1 MNREER
7 DQLETRLSEE
17 ASRMAMWR
25 SFMDHPGWA
34 EYQRLLRQ
42 EMQIRQ
48 QVICTTPVNTERG
61 VFAQEFFK
69 GEFSGTNTA
78 LEFPQTQ
85 YENAKRETS
94 LLNAQ
99 LENEYEADERVARA
113 TKSRVDTGDHFG
125 E

>member
-1 MNREER
+1 MNRDER
-7 DQLETRLSEE
+7 DALETRRSEE
-17 ASRMAMWR
+17 ASRMSMWK
-25 SFMDHPGWA
+25 SFMAHPGW
-34 EYQRLLRQ
+34 EEFKRLLEQ
-42 EMQIRQ
+42 DMKIRQ

-69 GEFSGTNTA
+69 GEFSGINTA

-85 YENAKRETS
+85 YETAKRETS
-94 LLNAQ
+94 ILDAQ

-113 TKSRVDTGDHFG
+113 TKSRVDTDKHFG